1 MHNQICN
8 ESQNVQMT
16 KSFVT
21 IVTVFI
27 LFYTF
32 FYNYFGAY
40 LAGFAVGSGVF
51 ILSPLTFFLIR
62 KQKVRLAQFLFIAS
76 CNYYIFVTN
85 LGLSNL
91 AFAHYY
97 YLPAALIGLLL
108 SNFKDRSL
116 IIFSILIAY
125 LCFLMQKTIGIQLVP
140 QNWIVTPPISPEVFE
155 YVNFTGSF
163 SITLLFTRS
172 FYNTITNLTQQM
184 ITQKS
189 QHHQLLE
196 IERAKAIHNSKLALL
211 GEMAAGI
218 AHEVNN
224 PLTIIS
230 GNISLLISR
239 TDDPYFLT
247 KFESIQKSIHRT
259 FRIVNG
265 LKKFSRTTDKTTRQK
280 TNIKNIINESIE
292 LLEHKLKQNQ
302 IHLTVECPE
311 ELLIVCDEIEIQQVI
326 VNIISNAA
334 DAIHSQLDKWIHIV
348 VKNNNQRIHI
358 LITDSG
364 TGISKEIGEK
374 IFMPFF
380 TTKEVGQ
387 GTGLGLSICKGI
399 IEDHQGTISLVDNA
413 KNTTF
418 LIQLPIISEN

>member
-1 MHNQICN
+1 MQNQNHN
-8 ESQNVQMT
+8 ESQNIQLT
-16 KSFVT
+16 KNFVS

-27 LFYTF
+27 LFYTI

-51 ILSPLTFFLIR
+51 VLSPLTFFLIH
-62 KQKVRLAQFLFIAS
+62 KQQVRLAQFLFIAS

-108 SNFKDRSL
+108 SNFNDRIL
-116 IIFSILIAY
+116 IIFSITIAY
-125 LCFLMQKTIGIQLVP
+125 VCFIIQKLIGVDLVP
-140 QNWIVTPPISPEVFE
+140 QDWIVTPPVSPDVFE
-155 YVNFTGSF
+155 YVNYTGSF
-163 SITLLFTRS
+163 AITLFFTRS
-172 FYNTITNLTQQM
+172 FYQTITQLTQQM
-184 ITQKS
+184 IVQS
-189 QHHQLLE
+189 QQHHQQLE

-230 GNISLLISR
+230 GNISLLNSR
-239 TDDPYFLT
+239 TEDPYILN
-247 KFESIQKSIHRT
+247 KFESIQKSIQRT

-265 LKKFSRTTDKTTRQK
+265 LRKFSRTTNKTTHQK
-280 TNIKNIINESIE
+280 ANTKKIILESIE
-292 LLEHKLKQNQ
+292 LLEHKFKQNQ
-302 IHLTVECPE
+302 ISIKVECPE
-311 ELLIVCDEIEIQQVI
+311 DDFIICDEIEIQQVL
-326 VNIISNAA
+326 VNLVSNSA
-334 DAIHSQLDKWIHIV
+334 DAIQSQKDKWIRIE
-348 VKNNNQRIHI
+348 VKNNQHFTQIAI
-358 LITDSG
+358 IDSG
-364 TGISKEIGEK
+364 TGISKEVGEK
-374 IFMPFF
+374 IFLPFF

-399 IEDHQGTISLVDNA
+399 IEDHGGNIRLLENA
-413 KNTTF
+413 TNTTF
-418 LIQLPIISEN
+418 LIELPIFNEK